1 MVSVG
6 NDLHHAAG
14 VQHAA
19 VSAEK
24 VFLLHVTLPQSLPGI
39 STGITMVFIPSVSTF
54 IISKMLGGGSELMI
68 GDLIEMQFSSNSYN
82 PNLGSAISFVLMIII
97 LICMSVM
104 NQFDSDKVEKEGR
117 MVV

>member
-1 MVSVG
+1 
-6 NDLHHAAG
+6 
-14 VQHAA
+14 
-19 VSAEK
+19 
-24 VFLLHVTLPQSLPGI
+24 
-39 STGITMVFIPSVSTF
+39 MVFIPSVSTF